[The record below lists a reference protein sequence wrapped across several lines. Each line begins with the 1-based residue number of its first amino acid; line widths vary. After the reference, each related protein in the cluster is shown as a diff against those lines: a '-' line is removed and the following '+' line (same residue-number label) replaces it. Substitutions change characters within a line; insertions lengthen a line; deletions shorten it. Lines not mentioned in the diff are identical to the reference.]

1 MISPRTSL
9 GGWLG
14 TAVAVVGMLV
24 RCYAAEVRGAIDNPA
39 ALASVGTGLWPVQPS
54 EARQDPA
61 IARVELCLRFDCPAA
76 RGGFC
81 GGRFQPAPG
90 RAENPEASKPESL
103 QCKLQR
109 GAQHAHSI
117 FHAAPKIDGGRILE
131 ILRRTRHFA
140 NAKSKMHTLRQHL
153 VVKDKVVGILQ

>member
-61 IARVELCLRFDCPAA
+61 IARVELCLRFHPAA
-76 RGGFC
+76 
-81 GGRFQPAPG
+81 G